1 MRDFLAKK
9 EFIDI
14 IAKSQK
20 EFEKNLKNKKMIF
33 IYENNDKTMSK
44 EEVFFP
50 ISAFYHLTGVQAY
63 DLNNKLLNSYQ
74 FYEILRVG
82 GINETK
88 IKLKDK
94 TTYYKLQVL
103 PQLMKLDKM
112 ANMIGNFTGYSLFL
126 QTDKIIGN
134 VNACMGFI
142 KNEQNIYI
150 PNTALK
156 EDIRNITKDRK
167 KIIAVLK
174 KSINEKLYKDI
185 TYLKQNC
192 PIENILKNENVNKSI
207 DIENICSSDRN
218 ISKKIEEFNNS

>member
-20 EFEKNLKNKKMIF
+20 EFEKNLKNKKLIF
-33 IYENNDKTMSK
+33 IYENNDKTIGK

-50 ISAFYHLTGVQAY
+50 ISAFYHLTGVQAC

-112 ANMIGNFTGYSLFL
+112 ANMIGDFTGHSIFL
-126 QTDKIIGN
+126 QTDKLIGN
-134 VNACMGFI
+134 VNACMGFV

-156 EDIRNITKDRK
+156 EDIRNITADRK

-185 TYLKQNC
+185 TYLKQNYQ
-192 PIENILKNENVNKSI
+192 IENILKNKNVNKSI